1 MGKKIIF
8 YLFFAETGKTRML
21 HFVKSKQ
28 KFTLFSFFD
37 RLIKDFFINIA
48 WDKEREVKNKIISKV

>member
-1 MGKKIIF
+1 MGKEIIF

-28 KFTLFSFFD
+28 KFTLSSFFD
-37 RLIKDFFINIA
+37 RLIKDFY
-48 WDKEREVKNKIISKV
+48 KYSVRQRKGS